1 MVLILDGKQISNDIK
16 KELKEEINVLK
27 DKNIV
32 PGLGIILVGE
42 RKDSATYVRMKKK
55 SCLEIGIRNFDI
67 HLPEDVTQ
75 ETIIQEIEKMNHNN
89 EIHGILIQLPLPKHI
104 NEEEVIKRVH
114 LNKDVDGFHPTNIG
128 NLALNRLKN
137 LMCPCTPEG
146 CIEIL
151 DRYNIPLEGKH
162 VVILGRSNI
171 VGLPLSLLFLHRNS
185 TVTICHSRTKNLS
198 DITKTADILVGACG
212 KAKFIKSNDIKQ
224 DCVILDVGI
233 NPETDVSKK
242 LGYKLVGDVDFDDVT
257 EKCSAITPV
266 PGGIGPMT
274 IAMLLKHTVELSKL
288 FSHNL

>member
-16 KELKEEINVLK
+16 TELKEEINVLK

-42 RKDSATYVRMKKK
+42 RKDSSTYVRMKKK

-75 ETIIQEIEKMNHNN
+75 ETIIQEVEKMNHNN

-151 DRYNIPLEGKH
+151 DRYNISLEGKH

-198 DITKTADILVGACG
+198 NITKTADILVGACG
-212 KAKFIKSNDIKQ
+212 KAKFIKNNDIKQ

-233 NPETDVSKK
+233 NSEPDISKK
-242 LGYKLVGDVDFDDVT
+242 LGYKLVGDIDFNDVID
-257 EKCSAITPV
+257 KCLAITPV

-274 IAMLLKHTVELSKL
+274 IAMLLKHTVKL
-288 FSHNL
+288 AKLL